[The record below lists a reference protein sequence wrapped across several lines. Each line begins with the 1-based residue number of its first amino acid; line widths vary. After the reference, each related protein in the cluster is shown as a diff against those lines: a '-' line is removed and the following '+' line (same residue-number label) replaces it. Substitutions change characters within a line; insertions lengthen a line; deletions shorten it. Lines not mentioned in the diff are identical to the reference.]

1 MKKSITHKALFDH
14 LDKCR
19 PGRST
24 GAGLLAPVYLFT
36 GEEQYFAD
44 RALAAITDKALAG
57 APRDFNLD
65 VFYGKDTKAAEVA
78 AQASTLPMMADRRL
92 VILKEAD
99 KLRDLKELKEYLKAP
114 SPDCVLILLAM
125 GADRSKE
132 RTLSDMLP
140 DSAVFAHFWRPR
152 DYEIPDI
159 VQKLVRASG
168 FTIDRGAVAYLSETL
183 SGNIALIEAELNK
196 VFNLLGERRQVKE
209 EDVRESVGDFGLP
222 AVFELSDAAAAGDTS
237 RAVETLEKLLRDG
250 EEPLKL
256 LAILSGQWR
265 KMAAGDDWQ
274 AGGRGGRKSPAR
286 KLSDDEVVRA
296 FSSLTKAD
304 RELKGS
310 PVPPRLVMERLV
322 LELSGAV

>member
-14 LDKCR
+14 IDRCR
-19 PGRST
+19 SNG
-24 GAGLLAPVYLFT
+24 LAPVYLFT

-44 RALAAITDKALAG
+44 RALAVITEKALAG

-65 VFYGKDTKAAEVA
+65 VFYGKDAKAADVA
-78 AQASTLPMMADRRL
+78 AQASTLPMMAERRL

-99 KLRDLKELKEYLKAP
+99 KLRDLKEIKEYLKAP

-132 RTLSDMLP
+132 RALSDMLP
-140 DSAVFAHFWRPR
+140 ESAVFAHFWRPR

-168 FTIDRGAVAYLSETL
+168 FTIDRGAVAYISETL

-196 VFNLLGERRQVKE
+196 VFNLLGERRHVKE

-222 AVFELSDAAAAGDTS
+222 AVFELSDAAAAGNAS
-237 RAVETLEKLLRDG
+237 KAVETLEKLLRDG

-256 LAILSGQWR
+256 LAILSGNWR
-265 KMAAGDDWQ
+265 KMAAGEKP
-274 AGGRGGRKSPAR
+274 AGGWGGNKSPAR
-286 KLSDDEVVRA
+286 KMSDGEIARA
-296 FSSLTKAD
+296 FGSLMKAD